1 MRDRPTGVLDSIPFF
16 KPSIHAGVD
25 THYLA
30 CDLGAESGR
39 LMLAILA
46 DGRLTLEEVHRFPNA
61 VIQTDDGSLHWD
73 IPALFAEVM
82 TGLKKAATL
91 NVEIAGFSVD
101 SWGVDYTLF
110 DAEDRLMSPT
120 FCYRDPRTERGVKNA
135 WEKTDWETVF
145 AETGIQYMPLN
156 TLFQLMAESPERLAR
171 AALLLG
177 VGDGFHF
184 MLSGRRVIEES
195 MASTFQLYNPIARD
209 WSGKLIQL
217 LGLPRSIFPPIVPS
231 GEKLGPMLPEIVEET
246 GLRGVEVVATCS
258 HDTGTAVA
266 AVPATDEG
274 SWAYISSGTW
284 SLMGVE
290 TVEPVLTNACREMN
304 FTNEIGYG
312 GAVRLLK
319 NIIGLWL
326 VQECRREWERQGEVY
341 DYAELTRLAGE
352 AEPLASLIDPSD
364 PRFVAPGDMPG
375 RITDYCR
382 ETGQPAPEGPGAII
396 RCALES
402 LALLYGRTL
411 RQVEEVT
418 NLPVDRLHVVGGGSK
433 NQLLNQL
440 TANAVGIFVVAG
452 PGEATAA
459 GNALIQAITLG
470 QLDSLASARKV
481 VRDSFE
487 LKTFEPQDAGEWETA
502 NERFEALLK
511 QEC

>member
-1 MRDRPTGVLDSIPFF
+1 MT
-16 KPSIHAGVD
+16 

-39 LMLAILA
+39 LMLASLFE
-46 DGRLTLEEVHRFPNA
+46 GRLTLEEVHRFPNA
-61 VIQTDDGSLHWD
+61 VIQTEDGSLHWD
-73 IPALFAEVM
+73 IPALFAEVK
-82 TGLKKAATL
+82 TGLKMAAAL
-91 NVEIAGFSVD
+91 SVEISGFSVD

-110 DAEDRLMSPT
+110 DANNKLMSPT

-135 WEKTDWETVF
+135 YEKTDWETIF

-156 TLFQLMAESPERLAR
+156 TLFQLMSESPERLSQ

-184 MLSGRRVIEES
+184 MLSGRRAVEES
-195 MASTFQLYNPIARD
+195 MASTFQLYNPTTRD
-209 WSGKLIQL
+209 WSDKLIET
-217 LGLPRSIFPPIVPS
+217 LGLPRAIFPRIVPS
-231 GEKLGPMLPEIVEET
+231 GEKLGPMLPKIIEET
-246 GLRGVEVVATCS
+246 GLGGVEVVATCS

-274 SWAYISSGTW
+274 GWAYISSGTW

-290 TVEPVLTNACREMN
+290 TTEPILTDACREMN

-312 GAVRLLK
+312 GTVRLLK

-326 VQECRREWERQGEVY
+326 VQECRREWERQGEAY
-341 DYAELTRLAGE
+341 DYAELTQLAEE

-375 RITDYCR
+375 RIAGFCR
-382 ETGQPAPEGPGAII
+382 EMGQPAPEGPGATI

-402 LALLYGRTL
+402 LALLYGKTL
-411 RQVEEVT
+411 RQVEQVT
-418 NLPVDRLHVVGGGSK
+418 GTPIGRLHVVGGGSK

-440 TANAVGIFVVAG
+440 TANAVGIPVIAG

-470 QLDSLASARKV
+470 QLDSLAEARQV
-481 VRDSFE
+481 VRNSFG
-487 LKTFEPQDAGEWETA
+487 LKTFEARDAGAWDGA
-502 NERFEALLK
+502 KDRFETLLK
-511 QEC
+511 PRG

>member
-1 MRDRPTGVLDSIPFF
+1 MD
-16 KPSIHAGVD
+16 A
-25 THYLA
+25 HYLA

-39 LMLAILA
+39 LMLATLA

-61 VIQTDDGSLHWD
+61 VIQTDEGSLHWD
-73 IPALFAEVM
+73 IPALFAEVKV
-82 TGLKKAATL
+82 GLKKAAAL
-91 NVEIAGFSVD
+91 GVEISGFSVD

-135 WEKTDWETVF
+135 YEKTDWETIF

-156 TLFQLMAESPERLAR
+156 TLFQLMAESPERLAE
-171 AALLLG
+171 AKLLLG

-195 MASTFQLYNPIARD
+195 MASTFQLYNPTTRD
-209 WSGKLIQL
+209 WSDKLIGT
-217 LGLPRSIFPPIVPS
+217 LGLPRAIFPAIVPS
-231 GEKLGPMLPEIVEET
+231 GEKLGPMLPEIVEES
-246 GLRGVEVVATCS
+246 GLGGVEVVATCS

-266 AVPATDEG
+266 AVPATEEG

-284 SLMGVE
+284 SLIGVE
-290 TVEPVLTNACREMN
+290 TEEPILTDACREMN

-312 GAVRLLK
+312 GTVRLLK

-326 VQECRREWERQGEVY
+326 VQECRREWERRGEIY
-341 DYAELTRLAGE
+341 DYAELTRLAEE
-352 AEPLASLIDPSD
+352 AEPLTSLIDPSD

-375 RITDYCR
+375 RIAKFCQETD
-382 ETGQPAPEGPGAII
+382 QAAPEGPGATI

-402 LALLYGRTL
+402 LALLYGKTL

-418 NLPVDRLHVVGGGSK
+418 EVSVDRLHIVGGGSK

-440 TANAVGIFVVAG
+440 TANAVGIPVIAG

-470 QLDSLASARKV
+470 QLDALADARRV
-481 VRDSFE
+481 VRNSFE
-487 LKTFEPQDAGEWETA
+487 LKTFEARDTGAWSAAGK
-502 NERFEALLK
+502 RFEAILK
-511 QEC
+511 

>member
-1 MRDRPTGVLDSIPFF
+1 MHIARIT
-16 KPSIHAGVD
+16 

-39 LMLAILA
+39 LMLASLA
-46 DGRLTLEEVHRFPNA
+46 GGRLALEEVHRFPNQ
-61 VIQTDDGSLHWD
+61 VIQTGDGSLHWD
-73 IPALFAEVM
+73 IPALFEQVKV
-82 TGLKKAATL
+82 GLKKAAAL
-91 NVEIAGFSVD
+91 DVEIAGFSVD

-110 DAEDRLMSPT
+110 DAEGKLMSPT
-120 FCYRDPRTERGVKNA
+120 FCYRDPRTERGVRNA
-135 WEKTDWETVF
+135 WEKTDWETIF

-156 TLFQLMAESPERLAR
+156 TLFQLMAESPERLAS
-171 AALLLG
+171 AETLLG

-195 MASTFQLYNPIARD
+195 MASTFQLYNPMTRD
-209 WSGKLIQL
+209 WSDKLIDI
-217 LGLPRSIFPPIVPS
+217 LGLPRDIFSPIVPS

-266 AVPATDEG
+266 AVPATDDG

-290 TVEPVLTNACREMN
+290 LAEPIMTDACRDLN

-312 GAVRLLK
+312 GSVRLLK

-326 VQECRREWERQGEVY
+326 VQECRREWERRGEAY

-352 AEPLASLIDPSD
+352 AEPMVSLIDPSD

-375 RITDYCR
+375 RIAEFCR
-382 ETGQPAPEGPGAII
+382 ETGQPAPGGPGAII

-402 LALLYGRTL
+402 LTLLYGRTL
-411 RQVEEVT
+411 RQVEEVMEMSIS
-418 NLPVDRLHVVGGGSK
+418 RLHVVGGGSK
-433 NQLLNQL
+433 NKLLNQM
-440 TANAVGIFVVAG
+440 TANAVGVPVIAG
-452 PGEATAA
+452 PAEATAA
-459 GNALIQAITLG
+459 GNALVQAITLG
-470 QLDSLASARKV
+470 QVESLAAARRI

-487 LKTFEPQDAGEWETA
+487 VATINPRDGEAWGAA
-502 NERFEALLK
+502 NGRFEELLNR
-511 QEC
+511 ES